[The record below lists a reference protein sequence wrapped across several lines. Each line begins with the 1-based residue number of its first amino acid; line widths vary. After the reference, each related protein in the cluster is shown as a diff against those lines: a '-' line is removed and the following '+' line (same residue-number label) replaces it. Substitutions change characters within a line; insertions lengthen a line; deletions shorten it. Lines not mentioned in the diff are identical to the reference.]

1 MSRTMNHRLSDRAAP
16 TSQEFI
22 IQIYEKYDRLML
34 FTAKKYLMDIQE
46 CEDAVQE
53 SLLKLMSRIELLRT
67 LEEPVLTSYVVTT
80 VRNTAINILRRQKR
94 DAQNITSFTESV
106 EESIIEPDSIIDI
119 IMDREEG
126 ENGESLNVAATAISE
141 SRSYSFDT
149 EGATEEPATVRGNEA
164 VVYQVKTEDEDK
176 VTVLWTDI
184 EKGWI
189 VRVTGYNISKEDML
203 RISENVE
210 IR

>member
-1 MSRTMNHRLSDRAAP
+1 MSRTMNHSLSDRAAP

-22 IQIYEKYDRLML
+22 TQIYKKYDRLML

-106 EESIIEPDSIIDI
+106 EESIIELDSIIDI
-119 IMDREEG
+119 IMDREAKRSLREAIDELEPNERLLLEG
-126 ENGESLNVAATAISE
+126 KYFLGYDDRQLSE
-141 SRSYSFDT
+141 LLSCAPGSIRMKLTRVRRKVLYSM
-149 EGATEEPATVRGNEA
+149 
-164 VVYQVKTEDEDK
+164 Q
-176 VTVLWTDI
+176 
-184 EKGWI
+184 EKGA
-189 VRVTGYNISKEDML
+189 V
-203 RISENVE
+203 
-210 IR
+210 